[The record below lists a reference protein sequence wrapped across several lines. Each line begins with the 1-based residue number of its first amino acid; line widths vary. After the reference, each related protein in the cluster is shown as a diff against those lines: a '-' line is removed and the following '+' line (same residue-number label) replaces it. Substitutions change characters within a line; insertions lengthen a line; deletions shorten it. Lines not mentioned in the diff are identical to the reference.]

1 MSIVMT
7 AGHPSTQATGPAEEI
22 VYESFEY
29 APDRLTRG
37 YAVEGCHGVSAMTA
51 GGVRVGSLLWD
62 REDGMVWWVGVRAT
76 FRRNGIATAMW
87 QLACE
92 KAETQGWTTPVHS
105 DVLTAYGQAWIAS
118 L

>member
-1 MSIVMT
+1 MSIVMN
-7 AGHPSTQATGPAEEI
+7 AGHPGAQATGPAVEI
-22 VYESFEY
+22 VYESFDY
-29 APDRLTRG
+29 APARITCG
-37 YAVEGCHGVSAMTA
+37 FAVEGCHGVSAVTA

-62 REDGMVWWVGVRAT
+62 REDGMVWWVGVRGT

-87 QLACE
+87 RLACE
-92 KAETQGWTTPVHS
+92 KAETQGWTRPVHS